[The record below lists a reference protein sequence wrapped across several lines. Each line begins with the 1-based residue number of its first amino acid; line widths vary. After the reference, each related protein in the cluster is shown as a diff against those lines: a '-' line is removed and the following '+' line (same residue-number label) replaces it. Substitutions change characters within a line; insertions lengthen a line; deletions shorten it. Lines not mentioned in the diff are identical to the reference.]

1 MIYLHYTTYYIIK
14 EKHRN
19 NLNLKNKVKK
29 SFKNFVS
36 SKKTRTFA
44 SQLRERPKEI
54 F

>member
-1 MIYLHYTTYYIIK
+1 MIYLNYTTYYIIK

-36 SKKTRTFA
+36 SKKNSYLCIAIEGET
-44 SQLRERPKEI
+44 
-54 F
+54 